1 MEAADAR
8 GDVDIHNI
16 AIAERFSR
24 GDAVAHH
31 MVATGADG
39 SGEPVVAEL
48 ARCAAARRGIFA
60 HPLIDLSRCNSGADF
75 CADECEGRR
84 RDLAGHPHFLDL
96 TRVEYFCAHF
106 RRIARFGEICP
117 IPFRSASRCSVGY
130 TRFNM
135 SLCQI
140 RYFVAVAD
148 EGNVSRAA
156 KKLHVSQPPLSR
168 QIRALENELGTPLF
182 VRRPTGVELNA
193 RGRVFLNHARSILKK
208 VDDAVADLREPE

>member
-1 MEAADAR
+1 
-8 GDVDIHNI
+8 
-16 AIAERFSR
+16 
-24 GDAVAHH
+24 
-31 MVATGADG
+31 
-39 SGEPVVAEL
+39 
-48 ARCAAARRGIFA
+48 
-60 HPLIDLSRCNSGADF
+60 
-75 CADECEGRR
+75 
-84 RDLAGHPHFLDL
+84 
-96 TRVEYFCAHF
+96 
-106 RRIARFGEICP
+106 
-117 IPFRSASRCSVGY
+117 VGY